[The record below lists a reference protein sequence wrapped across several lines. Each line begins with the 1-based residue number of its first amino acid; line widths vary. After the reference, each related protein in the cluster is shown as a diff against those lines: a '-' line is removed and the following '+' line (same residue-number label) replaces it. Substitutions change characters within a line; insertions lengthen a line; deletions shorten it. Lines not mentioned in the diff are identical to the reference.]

1 MRQSSYA
8 EIQKQIAALEAQAS
22 RVREQEKAGVLA
34 RIREAVVTYGI
45 TAAELFGSARAGTP
59 PVGVKSKGAKYS
71 DGNGNSWSG
80 RGPRPKWLRAA
91 LESGRSID
99 EFRSG
104 RSERS
109 KVANAATTSGKA
121 SKTARGRKL
130 AKVAVKYRDAAG
142 NTWTG
147 RGSQPRW
154 LRAALEGGKK
164 LADFTV

>member
-8 EIQKQIAALEAQAS
+8 EIQKQIAALEAQAN

-34 RIREAVVTYGI
+34 RIREAVATYGI
-45 TAAELFGSARAGTP
+45 TAAELFGRAHAGTP
-59 PVGVKSKGAKYS
+59 SVGVKSKGAKYS
-71 DGNGNSWSG
+71 DANGNSWSG

-99 EFRSG
+99 EFKSG
-104 RSERS
+104 HGGKST
-109 KVANAATTSGKA
+109 VANAATTSDKA
-121 SKTARGRKL
+121 RKSARGRKL
-130 AKVAVKYRDAAG
+130 ATVAVKYRDGAG